1 MSEKYKFYDPAGMYF
16 VTMSTVGWVDLFTRP
31 ELKHVIINSL
41 RYCQKEKGLVIH
53 AWCLMPSHL
62 HLIISS
68 EDSLSDII
76 RDFKKHTSKELV
88 KTIEHIHESRKGC
101 LPAGQA
107 GILDLFS
114 EVADHLKRVKNY
126 KVWQDGNH
134 PEILTSTKFTR
145 QKLDYLH
152 DNPVMNEIVDEPEEY
167 RFSSAR
173 DYYSNKKGYL
183 EVDKI
188 E

>member
-1 MSEKYKFYDPAGMYF
+1 
-16 VTMSTVGWVDLFTRP
+16 
-31 ELKHVIINSL
+31 
-41 RYCQKEKGLVIH
+41 
-53 AWCLMPSHL
+53 
-62 HLIISS
+62 
-68 EDSLSDII
+68 
-76 RDFKKHTSKELV
+76 LV
-88 KTIEHIHESRKGC
+88 KTIEHIHESRKGW
-101 LPAGQA
+101 
-107 GILDLFS
+107 ILDLFS
-114 EVADHLKRVKNY
+114 TVADHLKRVKNY

-134 PEILTSTKFTR
+134 PEILTSAKFTR

-152 DNPVMNEIVDEPEEY
+152 DNPVTDEIVDEPEEY

>member
-1 MSEKYKFYDPAGMYF
+1 MSEKYKFYDPSGIYF
-16 VTMSTVGWVDLFTRP
+16 VTITTVGWVDLFTRS
-31 ELKHVIINSL
+31 ELKHVVIDSL
-41 RYCQKEKGLVIH
+41 RHCQNAKGLVIH

-68 EDSLSDII
+68 ENNLSDIL
-76 RDFKKHTSKELV
+76 RDFKKFTSKELIT
-88 KTIEHIHESRKGC
+88 TIKRINESRKGW
-101 LPAGQA
+101 
-107 GILDLFS
+107 ILDLFS

-134 PEILTSTKFTR
+134 PEILTSAKFIR
-145 QKLDYLH
+145 QKLNYLH
-152 DNPVMNEIVDEPEEY
+152 NNPVKDEIVDEPEDY

-183 EVDKI
+183 RIDMI